1 MTYQLEIAVFKQVM
15 LTKSLSVADL
25 SERCGI
31 STVSINAII
40 KGGACKAKTANKIA
54 TALDVPVTELF
65 K

>member
-1 MTYQLEIAVFKQVM
+1 MTYQLELAVFKQVM